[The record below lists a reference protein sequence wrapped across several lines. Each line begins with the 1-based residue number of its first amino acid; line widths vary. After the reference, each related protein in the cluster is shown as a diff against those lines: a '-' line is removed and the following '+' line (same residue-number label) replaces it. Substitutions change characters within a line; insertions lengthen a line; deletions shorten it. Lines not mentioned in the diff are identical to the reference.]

1 MRWRLILITAP
12 FALIALAIA
21 LLAAS
26 WNGGWSAVTGADRVR
41 TFDLAVNRYGMSPSI
56 LWLADPPRLIL
67 APESFLPRTETVEE
81 VFIVPLNG
89 GAAAWQRVVPADLID
104 AVSVRRSMPREI
116 DREGDGQRLYAD
128 GDRVGAVAELSFAG
142 MELRLPAYNI
152 NIPALGEP
160 GWRLVPLWTG
170 RMRLAVRPRAD
181 LAPQVVV
188 QQTIYN
194 SAQRLDAHSLTFL
207 PGGRFV
213 VVELLP
219 YGDRRV
225 LLLGPITPMP

>member
-1 MRWRLILITAP
+1 MRWRLILIAAP
-12 FALIALAIA
+12 FAVIALAIV
-21 LLAAS
+21 LLVAS
-26 WNGGWSAVTGADRVR
+26 WHGGWSAVIGAERVR
-41 TFDLAVNRYGMSPSI
+41 AFDLDVNRYGLSPSI
-56 LWLADPPRLIL
+56 FWLADPPRLIL
-67 APESFLPRTETVEE
+67 APESILPRMETVEE
-81 VFIVPLNG
+81 VFIVPLAG
-89 GAAAWQRVVPADLID
+89 GEAAWQRVAPADLAD
-104 AVSVRRSMPREI
+104 AVNVRRSIPREI
-116 DREGDGQRLYAD
+116 DQDGDGQRLYAD
-128 GDRVGAVAELSFAG
+128 ADRSGAVAELKFAG
-142 MELRLPAYNI
+142 IELRLPAYNV

-170 RMRLAVRPRAD
+170 RMRLALRLRAD
-181 LAPQVVV
+181 SAPRVVV

-225 LLLGPITPMP
+225 LLLGPIAPVP